1 MRDAA
6 NTVVL
11 DQILPDDLLVTATR
25 MGATAESV
33 ILPVLAPAAAT
44 PATGTPTT

>member
-6 NTVVL
+6 NNVVVDLVEPL
-11 DQILPDDLLVTATR
+11 DSPVTATR

-33 ILPVLAPAAAT
+33 VLPIIAPGAAT
-44 PATGTPTT
+44 PAIGTPTA